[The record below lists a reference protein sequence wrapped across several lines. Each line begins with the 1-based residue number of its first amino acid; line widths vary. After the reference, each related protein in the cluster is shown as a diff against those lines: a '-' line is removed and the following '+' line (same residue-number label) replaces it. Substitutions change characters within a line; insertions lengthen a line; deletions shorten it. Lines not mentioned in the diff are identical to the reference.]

1 MWNDNLSPVGSLTGF
16 VSFFMT
22 ENRPYILIS
31 NDDGYQA
38 GGINFLIDTLKSVA
52 DLLVV
57 APDGPRSG
65 FSTAITSAHP
75 IHAVLIR
82 KEPGLTVYACSGTPT
97 DCVKLALNRY
107 IERRPDL
114 VIGGINHGDNSS
126 VNAHYSG
133 TMGVV
138 QEAAMQGLPAVAFS
152 LCDMSAKADFTPL
165 RPYLIDITM
174 KALMAGLPEFTCLN
188 VNFPKCPKFEGIRIC
203 RMARSRWEKDIKDL
217 DNAGRSG
224 NWYWLVGDCQ
234 ELEPN
239 ATDTDR
245 WALSHGYVAITPTTL
260 DNTATRLMPMLK
272 SLF

>member
-1 MWNDNLSPVGSLTGF
+1 
-16 VSFFMT
+16 
-22 ENRPYILIS
+22 
-31 NDDGYQA
+31 
-38 GGINFLIDTLKSVA
+38 
-52 DLLVV
+52 
-57 APDGPRSG
+57 
-65 FSTAITSAHP
+65 
-75 IHAVLIR
+75 
-82 KEPGLTVYACSGTPT
+82 
-97 DCVKLALNRY
+97 
-107 IERRPDL
+107 
-114 VIGGINHGDNSS
+114 
-126 VNAHYSG
+126 
-133 TMGVV
+133 MGVV

-188 VNFPKCPKFEGIRIC
+188 VNFPKRAKFEGVRIC

-224 NWYWLVGDCQ
+224 NWYWLVGDCR